1 MAKLKIE
8 LELDW
13 FDEESGTVSDEIRNQ
28 VVSGLQDRLIRKVE
42 TQTRES
48 IETKIKEAA
57 DKVSD
62 EFLVKVFEERIKD
75 ITIPVKTGTWSS
87 ETKHLSFSEFVGE
100 KYDDFL
106 KRKVFDEHGR
116 TPSYDRDAKFT
127 IHEYFV
133 KDMLGKELE
142 SKVSTLIAEARQKA
156 EQSVI
161 NTLEKNLRDQ
171 LSADMIGRLNIPS
184 MLKSLQ
190 EKAALFEGQSES

>member
-28 VVSGLQDRLIRKVE
+28 VISGLQDRLIRKVE
-42 TQTRES
+42 TQTRET
-48 IETKIKEAA
+48 IEAKIKEAA

-87 ETKHLSFSEFVGE
+87 ETKDLSFSEFVGE
-100 KYDDFL
+100 KYDEFL

-116 TPSYDRDAKFT
+116 TANYDRDAKFT

-142 SKVSTLIAEARQKA
+142 SKVSTLISEARQKA

-171 LSADMIGRLNIPS
+171 LSADMINRLNIPS